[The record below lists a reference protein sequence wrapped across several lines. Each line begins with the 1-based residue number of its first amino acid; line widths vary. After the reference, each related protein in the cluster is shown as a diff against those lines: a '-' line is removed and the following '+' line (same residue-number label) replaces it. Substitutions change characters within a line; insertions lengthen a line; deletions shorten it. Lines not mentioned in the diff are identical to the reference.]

1 MVGFPTGSV
10 AAALGADP
18 DLAAEVR
25 DRFGAGGVAVLD
37 AGQGVQHDGGLGPG
51 AAASEGSLVTLIAR
65 PSLLVGERRLAV
77 PLARTWQARLLPYAS
92 RLVTS
97 ARAVG
102 RVEVGSDPAPPR
114 LLGSAVLVAA
124 DVAVTSSAVADAVAA
139 VLGRG
144 WRRASSPSGR
154 PGCRTGRGST

>member
-10 AAALGADP
+10 AAGLGADH

-25 DRFGAGGVAVLD
+25 GWLGTGGAAVLD
-37 AGQGVQHDGGLGPG
+37 AGQGVLQDGEPDAG
-51 AAASEGSLVTLIAR
+51 AADSEGSLVGLVAR

-77 PLARTWQARLLPYAS
+77 PLARTWQARPLPYAS
-92 RLVTS
+92 RLVAS

-102 RVEVGSDPAPPR
+102 RVEVGSDPVPPR

-124 DVAVTSSAVADAVAA
+124 DVAVTSSAVA
-139 VLGRG
+139 G
-144 WRRASSPSGR
+144 
-154 PGCRTGRGST
+154 